1 MRLLTKYQNIYSM
14 ALSSD
19 EIVKREIIET
29 LGATY
34 RDLRLRIFPEGS
46 NDDQRLFTEGGL
58 TFSKD
63 GVDYGSCDAGWF
75 YKKDGKDIPF
85 IGLEGTDALN
95 RGSSGNAQYQ
105 RFHHALGAVKNGLI
119 GVYYLKRG
127 VDSIR
132 PDLYRMAVSACE
144 HEAGDYLIIDDLEDL
159 RPIIENYDNP
169 ALCRASVNEI
179 IERMRRIADADFRS
193 TYKNSWS
200 IFAEKRS
207 TILLGGDIVVKYA
220 GRMIRNFTESSQRAG
235 HIAVG
240 EMYLSKYFFY
250 GKKIYYLMPKMTAED
265 IAYLDR
271 YKKHDKEWHLLRN
284 EPNVEMKCI
293 DDLNGVPSEIYQ
305 TLMRIRLDPLKGEA
319 LKTYNTCV
327 SNIKEGLK
335 RGKITFKQ

>member
-1 MRLLTKYQNIYSM
+1 M

-29 LGATY
+29 FGPIY
-34 RDLRLRIFPEGS
+34 RDLRLRVFPEGS
-46 NDDQRLFTEGGL
+46 NDDQRLFSDGGL

-75 YKKDGKDIPF
+75 YKNGDEIIPF

-132 PDLYRMAVSACE
+132 PDLYRMAVSASE
-144 HEAGDYLIIDDLEDL
+144 HEPGVYLIIDNLEDL

-169 ALCRASVNEI
+169 IMCQDAINKI
-179 IERMRRIADADFRS
+179 IDRMRQISDADFRK
-193 TYKNSWS
+193 TYKGSWNV
-200 IFAEKRS
+200 FADKRS
-207 TILLGGDIVVKYA
+207 TIFLDNDIVVKYA

-250 GKKIYYLMPKMTAED
+250 GKTIYYLMPKMTSED
-265 IAYLDR
+265 IAYLDK
-271 YKKHDKEWHLLRN
+271 YKTHDKEWHLLRN
-284 EPNVEMKCI
+284 EPNVEMKSI
-293 DDLNGVPSEIYQ
+293 DDLDGVPEDIYK
-305 TLMRIRLDPLKGEA
+305 TLMGIRLEPLKGET
-319 LKTYNTCV
+319 LRIYNECV
-327 SNIKEGLK
+327 NEIKKGLK
-335 RGKITFKQ
+335 QGTITFK